1 MSVAKFIDPTA
12 LMRVKSLEL
21 RVRMVMEGFWKG
33 LHRSPYHG
41 FSVEFS
47 EYRPYV
53 RGDDLRYLDWKVMA
67 RTDRAYLKKFEDETN
82 LHAHLVLD
90 RSRSMAYGSGGYTK
104 TDYSATLAAT
114 FAYFLMGQHDAV
126 GLTTFDQGIES
137 HLPAR
142 QRPGQLREIL
152 VQLEKAPAGQGT
164 DLPGAMRGLHAL
176 VRKRGFVVLFSDF
189 LAPIAD
195 LEREIGYFA
204 AARHELAVFQL
215 LDRRE
220 LDFSFDR
227 PTLFRDS
234 EDLRS
239 LFVDPA
245 VARAGYLERL
255 HQHLDAVKELCARN
269 GISYRLVPTD
279 EPLEKVLFEFVRIRG

>member
-104 TDYSATLAAT
+104 ADYSATLAAT

-152 VQLEKAPAGQGT
+152 VTLEKAPAGQGT
-164 DLPGAMRGLHAL
+164 DLSTAMRGLHAL
-176 VRKRGFVVLFSDF
+176 VRKRGFIVLFSDF

-204 AARHELAVFQL
+204 AARHELAVFQF
-215 LDRRE
+215 LDRQE

-234 EDLRS
+234 EDLLS

-245 VARAGYLERL
+245 VARSGYLERL